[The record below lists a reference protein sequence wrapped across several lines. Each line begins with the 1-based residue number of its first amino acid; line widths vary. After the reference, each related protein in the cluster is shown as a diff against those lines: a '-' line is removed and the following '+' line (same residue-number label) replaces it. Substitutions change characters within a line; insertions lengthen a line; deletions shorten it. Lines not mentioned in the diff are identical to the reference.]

1 LQRQVHRDGAFFLPG
16 KGIVKIVMSDDQSA
30 VDVTILEGSLG
41 KAGVILLHE
50 RRQER
55 IAGRN
60 RIDAG

>member
-1 LQRQVHRDGAFFLPG
+1 MPG
-16 KGIVKIVMSDDQSA
+16 DQSA
-30 VDVTILEGSLG
+30 VDVTIIEGSLG
-41 KAGVILLHE
+41 KAGVVFLHE